1 MAEPI
6 PSPTTLRIASLNLFN
21 YAAPPFSYYHPDD
34 HYTALQWQEKN
45 DWLAKQLTALNPD
58 VIGFEEVFSIEEL
71 KIICL
76 THGLPYFAT
85 VTSPKIDEDDPF
97 LFFRPVVAIASK
109 YPFVSTHAV
118 TANQSLL
125 SALNLPTE
133 FKFNRLPIKALIN
146 IPDMGPTCFYIV
158 HLKSKRPTPLSHY
171 TDNQFEPHS
180 YANALINETIGRYHS
195 DMQRTLELA
204 LLFNDVITTQAN
216 QHVHTIVMGDFN
228 DQINA
233 EGLGF
238 IFNSVPDDPNPEE
251 ATLGLND
258 SYPLMTPRTPTHYY
272 RGEGKVLDYILTDK
286 MLSHTDS
293 KFVMQY
299 HALDQ
304 HIVNTSP
311 QTQRISS
318 DHALVYIDIV
328 KK

>member
-1 MAEPI
+1 MSESLA
-6 PSPTTLRIASLNLFN
+6 PSKYLRIVSLNLFN

-45 DWLAKQLTALNPD
+45 DWLSEQLKTLAPD
-58 VIGFEEVFSIEEL
+58 VIGFEEVFSVEEL
-71 KIICL
+71 RAVCSA
-76 THGLPYFAT
+76 HGLHYFTT
-85 VTSPKIDEDDPF
+85 VTTPKIDADDPF

-109 YPFVSTHAV
+109 YPFISTHAV
-118 TANQSLL
+118 SGSQSLL
-125 SALNLPTE
+125 AALTLPTD
-133 FKFNRLPIKALIN
+133 FKFNRQPIKAVIDL
-146 IPDMGPTCFYIV
+146 PDIGPTCFFIV

-171 TDNQFEPHS
+171 TDTHFEPNS
-180 YANALINETIGRYHS
+180 YANALLNETIGRYHS

-204 LLFNDVITTQAN
+204 LIFNDVITTQTN
-216 QHVHTIVMGDFN
+216 QQVHTIVMGDFN

-238 IFNSVPDDPNPEE
+238 IFNPVPDDPNPEQ
-251 ATLGLND
+251 ATLGLVD
-258 SYPLMTPRTPTHYY
+258 TYVSSEPRASTHYY
-272 RGEGKVLDYILTDK
+272 RGEGKVLDYILIDK
-286 MLSHTDS
+286 ILSHTDS
-293 KFVMQY
+293 KFNVQY

-311 QTQRISS
+311 QTQKIST